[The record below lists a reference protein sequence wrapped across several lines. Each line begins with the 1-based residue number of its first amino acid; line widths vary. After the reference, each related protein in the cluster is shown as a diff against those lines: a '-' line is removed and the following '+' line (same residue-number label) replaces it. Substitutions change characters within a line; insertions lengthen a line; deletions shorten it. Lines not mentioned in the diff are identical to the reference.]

1 MKCGVSGENGFT
13 IKQQMN
19 FTEWAREIL
28 KLDQCLDSVQFSSI
42 TQSCRTLCD
51 PMDRSTPGLP
61 VHHQLLEFT
70 QTQVHRVSDAFQ
82 PYHPLSSASP
92 PAPNLSQHQGLFQ

>member
-42 TQSCRTLCD
+42 T
-51 PMDRSTPGLP
+51 
-61 VHHQLLEFT
+61 V
-70 QTQVHRVSDAFQ
+70 VSDS
-82 PYHPLSSASP
+82 L
-92 PAPNLSQHQGLFQ
+92 